1 MTSVVN
7 QTANGGK
14 WNQVGRFN
22 FTAGW
27 NKIVVSRWQNPGK
40 VVIADAV
47 RIR

>member
-1 MTSVVN
+1 VTLG
-7 QTANGGK
+7 T
-14 WNQVGRFN
+14 WN

-27 NKIVVSRWQNPGK
+27 NKVVLSRWATPGK